1 MSLLAAVDL
10 SPIPH
15 WVPHPEVWLLLLGL
29 VGLRLYAGRVI
40 GPKVVPAGTA
50 PFNLKQNLAL
60 VGGVIVLWI
69 SSDWPLHEI
78 AEQRLYSAHMFQ
90 HLLMT
95 MLVPPLLWLA
105 TPEWLA
111 RLVVRSGSRGEH
123 LLHTVAKP
131 LVALL
136 IFNAFNLLSH
146 WPWIVTEAAVGPGT
160 FHYGVHLVL
169 VSTAFIMW
177 IPVCGPWKE
186 LRLTLP
192 GQMVYLF
199 AMSIFPTLPAAM
211 LANSDTVV
219 YTVYNHEPR
228 LWGIS
233 VLDDQ
238 VAAGLVMKLAE
249 VSYLWVIITVM
260 FFKWAGRHLEADRQ
274 GIIEVDERELM
285 DGNAVSPVGHG

>member
-10 SPIPH
+10 APVPH
-15 WVPHPEVWLLLLGL
+15 WVPHPEVWLLVAG
-29 VGLRLYAGRVI
+29 VIGLRAYAGRVI
-40 GPKVVPAGTA
+40 GPKVVAAGTKA
-50 PFNLKQNLAL
+50 FNRRQDLAFI
-60 VGGVIVLWI
+60 GGVVVLWFA
-69 SSDWPLHEI
+69 SDWPLHEI

-90 HLLMT
+90 HLLLT
-95 MLVPPLLWLA
+95 MVVPPLLWLA

-111 RLVVRSGSRGEH
+111 RLIVRSGGRGERV
-123 LLHTVAKP
+123 LHMVAKP
-131 LVALL
+131 VVALVM
-136 IFNAFNLLSH
+136 FNALNLLSH
-146 WPWIVTEAAVGPGT
+146 WPWIVTEAATGPAF
-160 FHYGVHLVL
+160 FHYGVHAVL
-169 VSTAFIMW
+169 MSTAFIMW

-186 LRLTLP
+186 LRLSLP

-219 YTVYNHEPR
+219 YQVYNHDPR

-249 VSYLWVIITVM
+249 VTYLWVIITAM
-260 FFKWAGRHLEADRQ
+260 FFTWAGRHMEADRQ
-274 GIIEVDERELM
+274 GIIEVDERSLM
-285 DGNAVSPVGHG
+285 DGDPVGSAPAS

>member
-1 MSLLAAVDL
+1 MSVLATVDL
-10 SPIPH
+10 APIPH
-15 WVPHPEVWLLLLGL
+15 WAAHPEVWLLLLGV
-29 VGLRLYAGRVI
+29 VGLRVYAGRVI
-40 GPKVVPAGTA
+40 GPKVVPTGTV
-50 PFNLKQNLAL
+50 PFNARQNAAF
-60 VGGVIVLWI
+60 VTAVVVLWL
-69 SSDWPLHEI
+69 SSDWPLHEV

-95 MLVPPLLWLA
+95 MIVPPLLWLA

-111 RLVVRSGSRGEH
+111 RLVVQAGGRGERT
-123 LLHTVAKP
+123 LHTLAKP

-146 WPWIVTEAAVGPGT
+146 WPWIVTEATTGPGT

-169 VSTAFIMW
+169 VSSAFIMW

-219 YTVYNHEPR
+219 YQVYNHEPR
-228 LWGIS
+228 LGGIS

-249 VSYLWVIITVM
+249 VSYLWVIITTM
-260 FFKWAGRHLEADRQ
+260 FFKWADRHLEADRQ
-274 GIIEVDERELM
+274 GIVEVDERQLM
-285 DGNAVSPVGHG
+285 EGHAVKPG

>member
-1 MSLLAAVDL
+1 MTMLATIELA
-10 SPIPH
+10 PIPN
-15 WVPHPEVWLLLLGL
+15 WEFHPEVWLLLLGV

-40 GPKVVPAGTA
+40 GPKVVPVGSA
-50 PFNLKQNLAL
+50 PFSSRQNAAF
-60 VGGVIVLWI
+60 VTAVVVLWM

-95 MLVPPLLWLA
+95 MIVPPLLWLA

-111 RLVVRSGSRGEH
+111 RLVVRSGGRGER
-123 LLHTVAKP
+123 LLHTLAKP
-131 LVALL
+131 VVALL
-136 IFNAFNLLSH
+136 IFNALNLLSH
-146 WPWIVTEAAVGPGT
+146 WPWIVTEAVTGPGT

-177 IPVCGPWKE
+177 IPICGPWKE

-219 YTVYNHEPR
+219 YQVYNHEPR

-238 VAAGLVMKLAE
+238 VAAGLVMKLTE
-249 VSYLWVIITVM
+249 VTYLWVIITVM
-260 FFKWAGRHLEADRQ
+260 FFKWADRHLDADRR
-274 GIIEVDERELM
+274 GIIVVDERQLM
-285 DGNAVSPVGHG
+285 EGNAIGPG

>member
-1 MSLLAAVDL
+1 MSPVVAADL
-10 SPIPH
+10 SPVPH
-15 WVPHPEVWLLLLGL
+15 WVAHPEVWLLVLGHL
-29 VGLRLYAGRVI
+29 GLRLYAGRVI
-40 GPKVVPAGTA
+40 GPKAVAPGTK
-50 PFNLKQNLAL
+50 PFNRRQDLAF
-60 VGGVIVLWI
+60 VAAVAVLWV
-69 SSDWPLHEI
+69 SSEWPLHEI
-78 AEQRLYSAHMFQ
+78 AEQRLYSAHMLQ

-95 MLVPPLLWLA
+95 MVLPPLLWLA

-111 RLVVRSGSRGEH
+111 RLVIAPGGRAERV
-123 LLHTVAKP
+123 LHVVARP

-136 IFNAFNLLSH
+136 VFNALNLLSH
-146 WPWIVTEAAVGPGT
+146 WPWIVTTAATGPGT

-169 VSTAFIMW
+169 VSTAFVMW

-211 LANSDTVV
+211 LANSGTVV
-219 YTVYNHEPR
+219 YTVYDHAPR

-274 GIIEVDERELM
+274 GIIVVDEREL
-285 DGNAVSPVGHG
+285 

>member
-1 MSLLAAVDL
+1 MSPVVAVDL
-10 SPIPH
+10 SPVPH
-15 WVPHPEVWLLLLGL
+15 WVAHPEVWLLVAGL
-29 VGLRLYAGRVI
+29 IGLRLYAGRVI
-40 GPKVVPAGTA
+40 GPKVVGTDVE
-50 PFNLKQNLAL
+50 PFNRRQNLAFIGAVL
-60 VGGVIVLWI
+60 VLWVA
-69 SSDWPLHEI
+69 SDWPLHEI

-95 MLVPPLLWLA
+95 MMMPPLLWLA

-111 RLVVRSGSRGEH
+111 RLVIPSGGRAERV
-123 LLHTVAKP
+123 LHTVAKP
-131 LVALL
+131 LPALL
-136 IFNAFNLLSH
+136 VFNAFNLLSH
-146 WPWIVTEAAVGPGT
+146 WPWIVTEAVSGPGT
-160 FHYGVHLVL
+160 FHYSVHFVL
-169 VSTAFIMW
+169 VFTAMIMW

-219 YTVYNHEPR
+219 YTVYDHAPR

-274 GIIEVDERELM
+274 GIITVDERQLM
-285 DGNAVSPVGHG
+285 EGDPVAPV